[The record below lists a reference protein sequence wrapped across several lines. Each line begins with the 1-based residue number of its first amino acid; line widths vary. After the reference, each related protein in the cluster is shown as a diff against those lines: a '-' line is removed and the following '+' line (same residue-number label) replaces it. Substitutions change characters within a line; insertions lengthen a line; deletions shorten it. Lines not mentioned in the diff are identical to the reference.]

1 MDPVPLSPS
10 LALASLPDLGAPQLL
25 GFAGILL
32 AALAVVAWFAYT
44 TAREVVELRRSL
56 APLGRLEAVE
66 QLLGRMAERESTPE
80 LRRVE
85 HVLVDIRDGQRR
97 FEERIVRLTESMGQA
112 SGAVVQ
118 PQSGGAAALGSS
130 LTERVVTRLLAM
142 GFERIEVLS
151 SGEEQAA
158 LMEGE
163 GEMLVEARRAG
174 SPHKGRVRIEH
185 GAIVDVQL
193 RSAYQAF
200 P

>member
-1 MDPVPLSPS
+1 MEAPSPS
-10 LALASLPDLGAPQLL
+10 LIPPLANLSDLGAPQLL

-32 AALAVVAWFAYT
+32 AALGVVAWFAYQ

-56 APLGRLEAVE
+56 APLKRLEAVE
-66 QLLGRMAERESTPE
+66 QLLAKVADREGTPE

-85 HVLVDIRDGQRR
+85 HVLVDIRDGQKR
-97 FEERIVRLTESMGQA
+97 FEERIVRLTESLGQSQ
-112 SGAVVQ
+112 SGVLQ
-118 PQSGGAAALGSS
+118 PQSGGAAALGSG

-151 SGEEQAA
+151 STEEQAG
-158 LMEGE
+158 LLEGE
-163 GEMLVEARRAG
+163 GEMLVEARRGG
-174 SPHKGRVRIEH
+174 SLHKGRVRIEH

>member
-1 MDPVPLSPS
+1 MEPSPLFLFLPV
-10 LALASLPDLGAPQLL
+10 ASLPDLGAPQLL

-56 APLGRLEAVE
+56 APLERLEAVE
-66 QLLGRMAERESTPE
+66 QLLSRMAERESTPE

-85 HVLVDIRDGQRR
+85 HVLVDIRDGQKR
-97 FEERIVRLTESMGQA
+97 FEERIVRLTESVGQ
-112 SGAVVQ
+112 SHGGVLQ
-118 PQSGGAAALGSS
+118 PQQGGAAALGSG

-151 SGEEQAA
+151 SAEEQAA
-158 LMEGE
+158 LLENE
-163 GEMLVEARRAG
+163 GEMLVEARRGG
-174 SPHKGRVRIEH
+174 SLHKGRVRIER

>member
-1 MDPVPLSPS
+1 MDLAPLSPS

-32 AALAVVAWFAYT
+32 AALTVVAWFAYT

-66 QLLGRMAERESTPE
+66 QLLSRMADRESTPE

-85 HVLVDIRDGQRR
+85 HVLVDIRDGQKR

-112 SGAVVQ
+112 SGAVIQ
-118 PQSGGAAALGSS
+118 PQGGGAAALGSG

-151 SGEEQAA
+151 SAEEQAA
-158 LMEGE
+158 LMDGE

-174 SPHKGRVRIEH
+174 SPHKGRVRIER